1 LPRAVDRTIQ
11 RWVRLLAPRAD
22 RSTKTSMTADR
33 QTRARLGPISRA
45 LFLGL
50 ATTAA
55 YLLFWPVPIEPES
68 WTPPRKSSS
77 SANAGLAGVEVLE
90 PSLPA
95 PEAVTFDADGRV
107 VTGLLDG
114 RIVRFTPNGS
124 DVTVL
129 ARTGGRPLGLKYDV
143 AGRLFVADAYRG
155 LLAIGP
161 QGNVETLATELD
173 GQKLRLVDDLDV
185 GKDGAVYF
193 SDASARWPLD
203 QYKMDVI
210 EHRPSGRLLVY
221 RPDRGVELVLGG
233 LYFANGVALSPDES
247 YVLVAETMSYRIR
260 RIHLR
265 GPRAGQH
272 DVLIDNL
279 PGFPDNITWSPARR
293 AFWIALAAPR
303 EPAIDALGP
312 WPFIRKVLARL
323 PEALQPAIKR
333 HARALAVD
341 EAGRII
347 ADVQD
352 VSPTSYSPMTS
363 VIERDGFLYLGSFVR
378 HGVGRA
384 SAP

>member
-1 LPRAVDRTIQ
+1 
-11 RWVRLLAPRAD
+11 
-22 RSTKTSMTADR
+22 M
-33 QTRARLGPISRA
+33 
-45 LFLGL
+45 
-50 ATTAA
+50 TAA
-55 YLLFWPVPIEPES
+55 YLFLWPLPIEPES
-68 WTPPRKSSS
+68 WTPPSAPPP

-95 PEAVTFDADGRV
+95 PEAVTFDADGRL

-129 ARTGGRPLGLKYDV
+129 AETGGRPLGLKYDG
-143 AGRLFVADAYRG
+143 AGRLFVADANRG
-155 LLAIGP
+155 LLAVGS
-161 QGNVETLATELD
+161 QGQVETLATELG
-173 GQKLRLVDDLDV
+173 GQRLRLVDDLDV

-193 SDASARWPLD
+193 SDATTRWLLA

-233 LYFANGVALSPDES
+233 LYFANGVALAPDES

-272 DVLIDNL
+272 DVFVDNL

-293 AFWIALAAPR
+293 AFWIALATPR
-303 EPAIDALGP
+303 EPAIDMLGP
-312 WPFIRKVLARL
+312 WPFARKALARL
-323 PEALQPAIKR
+323 PEMLQPAIKR
-333 HARALAVD
+333 HAWALAVD
-341 EAGRII
+341 EAGRTI

-352 VSPTSYSPMTS
+352 VSPTSYSPLTS
-363 VIERDGFLYLGSFVR
+363 VIERDGFLYLGSFVH
-378 HGVGRA
+378 HGVGRVR
-384 SAP
+384 APR